1 MNWYSMI
8 VSGGDTCQITHVSF
22 VPFISFGCLFLDIV
36 MCILVYYRGSLPL
49 ALHEEAFSCLLCS
62 IGQLGGGLP
71 CSADPRV
78 WLLDEVVTNL
88 KERKSVV
95 QVSKSHFD
103 E

>member
-1 MNWYSMI
+1 MI
-8 VSGGDTCQITHVSF
+8 VSRKLVSNHTYF
-22 VPFISFGCLFLDIV
+22 VCPLCIFFLLLLLFWALLFFL
-36 MCILVYYRGSLPL
+36 LVLMYRGSLPL

-95 QVSKSHFD
+95 QVSKSHFF
-103 E
+103 